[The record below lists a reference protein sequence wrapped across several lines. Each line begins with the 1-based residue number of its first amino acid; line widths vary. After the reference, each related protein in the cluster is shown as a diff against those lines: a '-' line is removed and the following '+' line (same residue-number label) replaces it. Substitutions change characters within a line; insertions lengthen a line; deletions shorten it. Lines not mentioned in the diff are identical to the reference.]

1 MAGPVP
7 IRRMDR
13 YAAPGVSMLASKRSL
28 AATLCLSLAACG
40 GKHGETSPDGGSG
53 SYALTLIGSANL
65 QLHPGEK
72 RSLQVVLAQ
81 DQVGP
86 VANAAVHFEF
96 QDGDPAG
103 ASLEGGYDLTTD
115 ANGIA
120 TAHFAAGS
128 LANSRPTFKLVASA
142 PSYNAAPVAFSLNVI
157 PVRRLLQ
164 IIGAPGTKVTD
175 GQDATVSMYIASSSA
190 LKVRELDQDTG
201 APIAGDTLNFTL
213 PPIAHTAWSGSTTR
227 TTTAVTATGGEA
239 QVFLVSTALAEPAFL
254 VVGQSAEGGAA
265 VNFNVTVQAYS
276 TAACGPSQ
284 QCKAGQV
291 CVDGHCTDGGG
302 GTSCGSGTDNPCP
315 FGYKCI
321 GGTCQPPPP
330 AGCDPSA
337 PGSCG
342 SAQCCDGAS
351 NQCKDIC
358 PPCAATQHCVAGA
371 TCGTGSCQDNPPPTP
386 DVSGVWTTRHIFS
399 IRDAL
404 PGAVRTIF
412 DALRYLDQ
420 ALLGKLAIT
429 GIGWIDALINK
440 ILGPILSN
448 YIPAWVQTLIHLGD
462 DLGVILSN
470 LRSEGSMRITNGADI
485 AHIKGT
491 EVWTSLVFY
500 WLPLCGDNIGG
511 DVDVPPACARIDL
524 ATTDSSNPSDNG
536 QCKGQSLPSITVQAL
551 PFTGT
556 VTGAASP
563 YVLNIDQRRVSLKMG
578 KVLLVLVDSI
588 IALTTPYRCIDEAT
602 DCQKGQPCI
611 IDCPQLGA
619 DIARVTNGIIDAGTG
634 EQICDTVVTTL
645 GQTITGLLANAWPVD
660 ADVLDFK
667 GHAKIHA
674 VINPD
679 SSPCANPSSTVAC
692 ADKLGNDTFERDLNK
707 NPGARD
713 GWWEG
718 DFFFKLIGHLPG
730 AFEAQRPAQ

>member
-1 MAGPVP
+1 
-7 IRRMDR
+7 
-13 YAAPGVSMLASKRSL
+13 MLASRRSL
-28 AATLCLSLAACG
+28 AAILGLLLVACG
-40 GKHGETSPDGGSG
+40 GKHGETAPDGGSG

-103 ASLEGGYDLTTD
+103 SALEGSYDLTTD

-120 TAHFAAGS
+120 TARFSAG
-128 LANSRPTFKLVASA
+128 LNANSRPNFKLVATA
-142 PSYNAAPVAFSLNVI
+142 PSYNASPVAFSLNII
-157 PVRRLLQ
+157 PIRRLLQ
-164 IIGAPGTKVTD
+164 IVGAPGTKVTD
-175 GQDATVSMYIASSSA
+175 GQNATVSMYIASSYG

-213 PPIAHTAWSGSTTR
+213 PAIAHTGWSGTTNR

-239 QVFLVSTALAEPAFL
+239 QVFLVSTSLAEAPFL
-254 VVGQSAEGGAA
+254 VVGQSAAGGAA

-276 TAACGPSQ
+276 TATCGPTQ
-284 QCKAGQV
+284 QCKPGQT
-291 CVDGHCTDGGG
+291 CVDGHCQDGGG
-302 GTSCGSGTDNPCP
+302 GTSCGTGSDNPCP
-315 FGYKCI
+315 FGYQCV
-321 GGTCQPPPP
+321 GGICQPPPNTT
-330 AGCDPSA
+330 CDPNA
-337 PGSCG
+337 PNCG
-342 SAQCCDGAS
+342 SGQCCDPAS
-351 NQCKDIC
+351 TQCKDIC
-358 PPCAATQHCVAGA
+358 PPCAAGQTCVPGA
-371 TCGTGSCQDNPPPTP
+371 TCGTGSCQNTPPPTP

-429 GIGWIDALINK
+429 GIPWVDALINK
-440 ILGPILSN
+440 ILGPILRN
-448 YIPAWVQTLIHLGD
+448 YIPGWVQTLIHLGD

-470 LRSEGSMRITNGADI
+470 LRSEGSMRITNGVDI

-536 QCKGQSLPSITVQAL
+536 QCKGQAIPSITVQAA
-551 PFTGT
+551 PFTGN
-556 VTGAASP
+556 VTGTAGAAT
-563 YVLNIDQRRVSLKMG
+563 LHIDRRQVSLKMG
-578 KVLLVLVDSI
+578 KVILIIVDYI
-588 IALTTPYRCIDEAT
+588 IALTTPYHCIDEAT
-602 DCQKGQPCI
+602 DCQKGQPCL
-611 IDCPQLGA
+611 IDCPQLGQ
-619 DIARVTNGIIDAGTG
+619 DISNLTNGIIDAGTG
-634 EQICDTVVTTL
+634 EAICDTVVTTL
-645 GQTITGLLANAWPVD
+645 GQTITGLLANVWPVN
-660 ADVLDFK
+660 ADVLDFS
-667 GHAKIHA
+667 GHASIHA
-674 VINPD
+674 GTDTSACTTGQN
-679 SSPCANPSSTVAC
+679 C
-692 ADKLGNDTFERDLNK
+692 ADQLGKDSFELDLAK
-707 NPGARD
+707 NVNARD

-718 DFFFKLIGHLPG
+718 DFFFKLIGKLPG